1 METLQHNLDLL
12 RDLIWGPW
20 LLIPLL
26 LGTGI
31 FLTFRL
37 RGIQFRLFT
46 KAMSL
51 GFGRRSRATGEKGD
65 ISSFAAMSTALAA
78 TVGTGNIVGV
88 AAAMSIGGPGALFW
102 MWITALFGMAS
113 KYAECFLGVR
123 FRTRDT
129 AGQLTGGPQV
139 YLARGIPNK
148 FGRFL
153 SVMFA
158 VCCVVATFG
167 IGNMTQG
174 NAIASNLE
182 HTFNVSPLI
191 TAVVLAVGTGL
202 ALLGGIQSIAKVTT
216 YMVPLMIV
224 LYIGSGLYIIGVN
237 FQGIPEAL
245 RLIFTGAFT
254 PMGATG
260 GFVGSTVLMAIQMG
274 AARSLFSNESGM
286 GTASIAASVAQTSH
300 PVRQGLVSMTQ
311 TFVDT
316 LVVISITGF
325 VILTTGVWNGAD
337 TATMTSVA
345 FSTGLPGS
353 WGGIVVTIC
362 LVLLGYSTVL
372 GWAYYGERNVE
383 RLAGARAAIVY
394 RVIFSFAAG
403 LGALAP
409 LTLVWSFSDIM
420 NGLMAIPNLIGLIIL
435 SGLVVRETNLYL
447 KNDPK
452 FNATTDQIDAFM
464 GTHPGALDAQ
474 IHHTVDLSSANPAL
488 SETGTLPVV
497 PPAESPRAGAA
508 TGAAPEGDA
517 AASSAERG

>member
-1 METLQHNLDLL
+1 MDTLQTVLDAI
-12 RDLIWGPW
+12 RDVIWGPW

-26 LGTGI
+26 LGVGV
-31 FLTFRL
+31 FLTVRL
-37 RGIQFRLFT
+37 RGIQFVLFG
-46 KAMSL
+46 KAMSM
-51 GFGRRSRATGEKGD
+51 GFGRRSRQNGEKGE

-88 AAAMSIGGPGALFW
+88 AAAISIGGPGALFW

-123 FRTRDT
+123 FRTRDSS
-129 AGQLTGGPQV
+129 GQLTGGPQV
-139 YLARGIPNK
+139 YLVRGIPNK

-153 SVMFA
+153 SLMFA

-174 NAIASNLE
+174 NAIASNLD
-182 HTFNVSPLI
+182 HTFSIPPAA
-191 TAVVLAVGTGL
+191 TAAVLAVATAL
-202 ALLGGIQSIAKVTT
+202 ALIGGIRSIAKVTT
-216 YMVPLMIV
+216 FMVPLMIV

-237 FQGIPEAL
+237 IQGMPEAL

-254 PMGATG
+254 PMGAAG
-260 GFVGSTVLMAIQMG
+260 GFVGSTVMMAIQMG

-286 GTASIAASVAQTSH
+286 GTASIAASVAQTNH

-325 VILTTGVWNGAD
+325 VILTTGVWNQAD
-337 TATMTSVA
+337 PATMTSIA
-345 FSTGLPGS
+345 FSTGLPGA
-353 WGGIVVTIC
+353 WGGVVVTIC

-372 GWAYYGERNVE
+372 GWAYYGERNME
-383 RLAGARAAIVY
+383 RLAGYKAAAVY
-394 RVIFSFAAG
+394 RVLFTVAAG

-420 NGLMAIPNLIGLIIL
+420 NGLMAIPNLIGLVLL
-435 SGLVVRETNLYL
+435 SGLVVRETKLYL
-447 KNDPK
+447 KHDPK
-452 FNATTDQIDAFM
+452 FTATTDEINRFM

-474 IHHTVDLSSANPAL
+474 IDHDIDFDSDRPAL
-488 SETGTLPVV
+488 SETGSMPVIRPGQDSV
-497 PPAESPRAGAA
+497 TKDR
-508 TGAAPEGDA
+508 PE
-517 AASSAERG
+517 ASSPST

>member
-1 METLQHNLDLL
+1 MDTLQSVMDAI
-12 RDLIWGPW
+12 RDVIWGPW

-26 LGTGI
+26 LGVGV
-31 FLTFRL
+31 FLTIRL
-37 RGIQFRLFT
+37 RGIQFVLFG

-51 GFGRRSRATGEKGD
+51 GFGRRSKQNGEKGE

-88 AAAMSIGGPGALFW
+88 AAAIFIGGPGALFW

-123 FRTRDT
+123 FRTRDS

-139 YLARGIPNK
+139 YLVRGIPNK

-153 SVMFA
+153 SLMFA

-182 HTFNVSPLI
+182 HTFSVPPVL
-191 TAVVLAVGTGL
+191 TAVVLAIATGL
-202 ALLGGIQSIAKVTT
+202 ALLGGIRSIAKVTT
-216 YMVPLMIV
+216 LMVPLMIV
-224 LYIGSGLYIIGVN
+224 LYIVSGLYIIGVN
-237 FQGIPEAL
+237 FQGIPEAF

-260 GFVGSTVLMAIQMG
+260 GFVGSTIMMAIQMG

-286 GTASIAASVAQTSH
+286 GTASIAASVAQTNH

-325 VILTTGVWNGAD
+325 VILTTGVWDQGD
-337 TATMTSVA
+337 PGTMTSIA
-345 FSTGLPGS
+345 FSTGLPGE

-372 GWAYYGERNVE
+372 GWAYYGERNME
-383 RLAGARAAIVY
+383 RLAGYKAAAIY
-394 RVIFSFAAG
+394 RVLFSIAAG

-420 NGLMAIPNLIGLIIL
+420 NGLMAIPNLIGLVIL
-435 SGLVVRETNLYL
+435 SGLVVRETRLYL
-447 KNDPK
+447 KHDPH
-452 FNATTDQIDAFM
+452 FTATTEEIDRFM
-464 GTHPGALDAQ
+464 GEHPGALDAQ
-474 IHHTVDLSSANPAL
+474 IDHTVDLTSEQPAL
-488 SETGTLPVV
+488 SETGSMPIIQANDSAHTPKR
-497 PPAESPRAGAA
+497 P
-508 TGAAPEGDA
+508 DA
-517 AASSAERG
+517 ASPTK

>member
-1 METLQHNLDLL
+1 MDTLQNTLDFV
-12 RDLIWGPW
+12 RDLVWGPW
-20 LLIPLL
+20 LLLPLL
-26 LGTGI
+26 FGTGV
-31 FLTFRL
+31 FLTIRL

-51 GFGRRSRATGEKGD
+51 GFGRRSRGTGEKGD
-65 ISSFAAMSTALAA
+65 ITSFAAMSTALAA

-88 AAAMSIGGPGALFW
+88 AAAISVGGPGALFW
-102 MWITALFGMAS
+102 MWLTALVGMAS

-153 SVMFA
+153 SVIFA

-182 HTFNVSPLI
+182 HSFNVPPLL
-191 TAVVLAVGTGL
+191 TAAVLAVGTGI

-216 YMVPLMIV
+216 YLVPLMIV

-237 FQGIPEAL
+237 YRGIPEAL
-245 RLIFTGAFT
+245 RLIFEGAFT

-286 GTASIAASVAQTSH
+286 GTASIAASIAQTSH

-325 VILTTGVWNGAD
+325 VILSTGVWSGTD

-353 WGGIVVTIC
+353 WGGTIVTIC

-394 RVIFSFAAG
+394 RVVFSIAAG

-409 LTLVWSFSDIM
+409 LTLVWTFSDIM
-420 NGLMAIPNLIGLIIL
+420 NGFMAIPNLIGLVLL

-447 KNDPK
+447 KHDPK
-452 FNATTDQIDAFM
+452 FNATAQEVDNFM
-464 GTHPGALDAQ
+464 GTRPGALDAQ
-474 IHHTVDLSSANPAL
+474 IHHTVDLTSPKPAL
-488 SETGTLPVV
+488 SETGSA
-497 PPAESPRAGAA
+497 PAPRSDADTAAGPRA
-508 TGAAPEGDA
+508 
-517 AASSAERG
+517 SA

>member
-1 METLQHNLDLL
+1 MESLQSSLDTV

-20 LLIPLL
+20 LLLPLL
-26 LGTGI
+26 FGTGV

-51 GFGRRSRATGEKGD
+51 GFGRRSRAKGEKGD

-88 AAAMSIGGPGALFW
+88 AAAISIGGPGALFW

-148 FGRFL
+148 IGRAL
-153 SVMFA
+153 SVVFA
-158 VCCVVATFG
+158 VGCVVATFG

-182 HTFNVSPLI
+182 HSFSVPPVL

-202 ALLGGIQSIAKVTT
+202 ALVGGIQSIAKVTT

-237 FQGIPEAL
+237 YEGIPEAL

-260 GFVGSTVLMAIQMG
+260 GFVGSTVLVAMRMG

-286 GTASIAASVAQTSH
+286 GTASIAASIAQTSH

-325 VILTTGVWNGAD
+325 VILTTGMWTQGD
-337 TATMTSVA
+337 TATMTSRA
-345 FSTGLPGS
+345 FATGLPGE
-353 WGGIVVTIC
+353 WGGTIVTIC

-394 RVIFSFAAG
+394 RVVFSVAAG

-409 LTLVWSFSDIM
+409 LALVWTFSDIM
-420 NGLMAIPNLIGLIIL
+420 NGLMAIPNLIGLVML
-435 SGLVVRETNLYL
+435 SGLVVRETRLYL
-447 KNDPK
+447 DHDPK
-452 FNATTDQIDAFM
+452 FTATTEEINAFM
-464 GTHPGALDAQ
+464 GSHPGALDAQ
-474 IHHTVDLSSANPAL
+474 IGHEVDLTSPTPAL
-488 SETGTLPVV
+488 SETGSAPT
-497 PPAESPRAGAA
+497 PPAI
-508 TGAAPEGDA
+508 TGNDA
-517 AASSAERG
+517 AARS

>member
-1 METLQHNLDLL
+1 
-12 RDLIWGPW
+12 
-20 LLIPLL
+20 
-26 LGTGI
+26 
-31 FLTFRL
+31 
-37 RGIQFRLFT
+37 
-46 KAMSL
+46 MSL
-51 GFGRRSRATGEKGD
+51 GFGRRSRASGEKGD

-88 AAAMSIGGPGALFW
+88 AAAISIGGPGALFW

-182 HTFNVSPLI
+182 HSFSVPPVA
-191 TAVVLAVGTGL
+191 TAVVLGVGTGL
-202 ALLGGIQSIAKVTT
+202 ALVGGIKSIAKVTT
-216 YMVPLMIV
+216 FMVPLMIV
-224 LYIGSGLYIIGVN
+224 LYIGFGLYIIAVN
-237 FQGIPEAL
+237 YQGIPEAVG
-245 RLIFTGAFT
+245 LILSGAFT
-254 PMGATG
+254 PMGAAG
-260 GFVGSTVLMAIQMG
+260 GFVGSTVLVAIQMG

-286 GTASIAASVAQTSH
+286 GTASIAASIAQTSH

-325 VILTTGVWNGAD
+325 VILTTGMWTEGD
-337 TATMTSVA
+337 PATMTSRA
-345 FSTGLPGS
+345 FATGLPGE
-353 WGGIVVTIC
+353 WGGTIVTIC

-394 RVIFSFAAG
+394 RVIFSVAAG

-409 LTLVWSFSDIM
+409 LALVWTFSDIM
-420 NGLMAIPNLIGLIIL
+420 NGLMAIPNLIGLVLL
-435 SGLVVRETNLYL
+435 SGLVVRETKLYL
-447 KNDPK
+447 DHDPK
-452 FNATTDQIDAFM
+452 FNATTEQINEFM

-474 IHHTVDLSSANPAL
+474 LHHTVDLSSPNPAL
-488 SETGTLPVV
+488 SETGSAPG
-497 PPAESPRAGAA
+497 PAA
-508 TGAAPEGDA
+508 TTG
-517 AASSAERG
+517 R